1 LCLNAGAGTIRR
13 MIYRHGFILRY
24 RLRFLFVSIVIP
36 LILGCSRSSNNLP
49 PVLFLRPDDTGR
61 ATLFILSGIG
71 DEARPLVNH
80 ANDQAPDI
88 IDFAVGPDGRS
99 IAYSAFSATG
109 GTEIRIIDANGSN
122 DRVLLTC
129 PTDECSDIVWTP
141 DGSRLVYERRV
152 LTAGRAAQP
161 RLSWLDP
168 ADGETQPLISGNNS
182 PSFAASF
189 SPDGRW
195 ISYFSPNN
203 DGIVLYNL
211 LDGRQRLLPSR
222 VGRPAVWSL
231 DSTAVIIS
239 DLVVDAVVTTPYG
252 EDGPEAVQESAAV
265 YLYRVLLSEEGS
277 RQLLSPEANIED
289 SAPAWSPDGRL
300 IAFGRR
306 PAATITG
313 RQLWLMRPDGTNAQ
327 ALTNDP
333 NLFHGPPAWSPDGR
347 FLLFQRFDLARPS
360 APASVWLLEL
370 ETGAFIRLSERGFQP
385 AWLTPATAS
394 EQR

>member
-1 LCLNAGAGTIRR
+1 
-13 MIYRHGFILRY
+13 
-24 RLRFLFVSIVIP
+24 
-36 LILGCSRSSNNLP
+36 
-49 PVLFLRPDDTGR
+49 
-61 ATLFILSGIG
+61 LFILSGIG
-71 DEARPLVNH
+71 DEARPLVDY
-80 ANDQAPDI
+80 ANNQTPDI
-88 IDFAVGPDGRS
+88 IDFAVAPDGRS

-109 GTEIRIIDANGSN
+109 GTEIRIMAANGSN
-122 DRVLLTC
+122 DRIILTC
-129 PTDECSDIVWTP
+129 PNDECSDIVWTP
-141 DGSRLVYERRV
+141 EGSRLVFERRI

-161 RLSWLDP
+161 RLFWLDP
-168 ADGETQPLISGNNS
+168 ATGETQPLIAGNNS

-203 DGIVLYNL
+203 DGIVLYDL
-211 LDGRQRLLPSR
+211 LDSRQRLLPSR

-231 DSTAVIIS
+231 DSTEVIIS
-239 DLVVDAVVTTPYG
+239 DLVVDAVVTSPYG

-265 YLYRVLLSEEGS
+265 YLYRVILSEEGS

-289 SAPAWSPDGRL
+289 SAPAWSPDGRS

-313 RQLWLMRPDGTNAQ
+313 RQLWLMRPDGTDGR

-347 FLLFQRFDLARPS
+347 FLLFQRFDLTRPS
-360 APASVWLLEL
+360 AVASVWLLEL
-370 ETGAFIRLSERGFQP
+370 ETGAFTRLAEGGFQP
-385 AWLTPATAS
+385 AWLMTATDS